1 MSELFRAAAPTAI
14 SIADLGPLRDLP
26 GTWMGSGF
34 SLVELPARNG
44 DPFRLKLTAT
54 RETVTFTAIGS
65 PIPNRGSAQDD
76 IVFRGV
82 HYLQHISDAETNEA
96 VHVETG
102 MWLFV
107 PATTAP
113 AAGPTIVRMATIPHG
128 DAFMAQG
135 AVVPDITGA
144 PTIPALDST
153 PSGFTFGGGYF
164 PPKGAQLPVGIPDG
178 ALQDPTVLLTA
189 ALKEQ
194 TVVNTTTLDV
204 RTGAGDIR
212 NIGFVSANAD
222 AIILHSTFWLETLQG
237 PDQSELLQLQYSQQS
252 MLRFPAG
259 PNPDPSKPIDWP
271 HLQVATL
278 LKQ

>member
-1 MSELFRAAAPTAI
+1 MTELFRAAAPTAI
-14 SIADLGPLRDLP
+14 SIADLGPLRNLP

-44 DPFRLKLTAT
+44 DPFHLKLTAT
-54 RETVTFTAIGS
+54 RETLTFTAIGA

-82 HYLQHISDAETNEA
+82 HYLQHISDAATNEA

-102 MWLFV
+102 MWLYV
-107 PATTAP
+107 PATTEP
-113 AAGPTIVRMATIPHG
+113 AAGPALVRMATVPHG
-128 DAFMAQG
+128 DAFLAQG
-135 AVVPDITGA
+135 PEVPDIPGA
-144 PTIPALDST
+144 PTISPLSSVPT
-153 PSGFTFGGGYF
+153 GFTFGGGYF
-164 PPKGAQLPVGIPDG
+164 PPTGTVLPAGIPDA

-189 ALKEQ
+189 VLKEQ

-204 RTGAGDIR
+204 RTGDGDIR

-222 AIILHSTFWLETLQG
+222 ATTLHSTFWLETLQG
-237 PDQSELLQLQYSQQS
+237 SDESEALQLQYSQQS
-252 MLRFPAG
+252 ILRFPAG
-259 PNPDPSKPIDWP
+259 PNPDPAKQIDWP